1 MGKIAGIVMTASVVD
16 DRYVGSN
23 VGRREDGPLLSGRAQ
38 YIADVTL
45 PGMVEATF
53 VRSTLAH
60 AHITSIEVDDAR
72 AETGVLSVV
81 TAADLHGVTHYP
93 HLVPWM
99 KDVDSFPLARDR
111 VRYVGMPVAAVVAED
126 RYAAEDAAALVMV
139 DYDELPVLVSVDD
152 ALADDAPRLYDEWPD
167 NKLMELPAT
176 QPEVD
181 RIFADHDVVRTT
193 FRMQRQSPSPMET
206 RGIVADYQNG
216 RLTVWASTQSPHI
229 LRTTLSMMLGL
240 RESDIRVVVP
250 SVGGG
255 FGCKLHQY
263 PEDLVVP
270 WLAMRLG
277 LPVRWIEDRVEHLM
291 TSIHAREQRMDVEA
305 AYDGSGRILALRANI
320 ATNVGSGEVFIPGT
334 STTLVSQGCL
344 TGAYDIPVTEVSAAC
359 VVTNKTPSGAYR
371 GFGSPEATFAMER
384 TIEKVA
390 RLAGVDPR
398 DARRAMLPAVG
409 DGSFVTPSGGRLG
422 LGSHRQAFDRA
433 VELGDKA
440 LEAARAA
447 HADDPRIRVG
457 VGFTSFVEPTGP
469 SYYGTTGFW
478 QSYDSALVRI
488 QPDGSAVVGIGV
500 QAIGQGIQTTTAA
513 IAADALGLALEE
525 ISVVCGDTD
534 LSPYGLGA
542 WGGRGAIVTSG
553 SVVKAAEIVV
563 AKAKLIAAALL
574 EADPEDIVIT
584 GGKLHVRGSD
594 EPSVT
599 MRDVAI
605 AAYVRTELLPEG
617 VDPGL
622 EATST
627 YEPPGI
633 DTEPDEHGR
642 MNVAAAWSNASHAA
656 VVKVDI
662 TTGTIGVVDYVV
674 VHDCGTV
681 INPQIVEGQTTG
693 GVAQGIAGALYEHV
707 VYDEAGQPLSASFMD
722 YIVPTSLEI
731 PPMTIEHLETPSATT
746 ALGVKGV
753 GESGTIGPAAAIGN
767 AVADALAEFDVDIVE
782 TPITP
787 SSVLAA
793 IHDTSFA
800 RSQTRSADH
809 AAGAAS

>member
-1 MGKIAGIVMTASVVD
+1 M
-16 DRYVGSN
+16 RYVGSR
-23 VGRREDGPLLSGRAQ
+23 VGRTEDGPLLAGRAQ

-45 PGMVEATF
+45 PGIVEAAF

-60 AHITSIEVDDAR
+60 ARITSIGVDEAR
-72 AETGVLSVV
+72 AEPGVLDVV
-81 TAADLHGVTHYP
+81 TAGDLAGVTRYP

-111 VRYVGMPVAAVVAED
+111 VRYVGMPVAAVVADD
-126 RYAAEDAAALVMV
+126 RYAAEDGAALVIV

-167 NKLMELPAT
+167 NKLMDLPVT

-181 RIFADHDVVRTT
+181 RVFAEHDVVRTT

-216 RLTVWASTQSPHI
+216 RLTVWASTQSPYI

-240 RESDIRVVVP
+240 RESDIRVIVP

-270 WLAMRLG
+270 WLSMRLG
-277 LPVRWIEDRVEHLM
+277 RPVRWIEDRAEHLM

-305 AYDGSGRILALRANI
+305 AYDGSGRIVALRGNV

-371 GFGSPEATFAMER
+371 GFGSPEAIFAMER
-384 TIEKVA
+384 TVDKVA

-398 DARRAMLPAVG
+398 DTRRAMLPAVG
-409 DGSFVTPSGGRLG
+409 DGAFVTPSGGRLG

-440 LEAARAA
+440 LEAARALYA
-447 HADDPRIRVG
+447 GDPRIRVG
-457 VGFTSFVEPTGP
+457 VGFASFVEPTGP

-488 QPDGSAVVGIGV
+488 QPDGSALVGIGV
-500 QAIGQGIQTTTAA
+500 QAIGQGIQSTTAA
-513 IAADALGLALEE
+513 IAADTLGILIDD
-525 ISVVCGDTD
+525 ISVICGDTD

-553 SVVKAAEIVV
+553 SVVKAAEIV
-563 AKAKLIAAALL
+563 ATKAKLIAAGLL
-574 EADPEDIVIT
+574 EANPDDIVIT
-584 GGKLHVRGSD
+584 DGKLHVRGSD

-599 MRDVAI
+599 IRDVAI

-622 EATST
+622 EATAT

-662 TTGTIGVVDYVV
+662 TTGTIEVVDYVV

-746 ALGVKGV
+746 TLGVKGV

-767 AVADALAEFDVDIVE
+767 AVSDALAEFHVDIVE

-793 IHDTSFA
+793 IH
-800 RSQTRSADH
+800 

>member
-60 AHITSIEVDDAR
+60 AQITSIEVDDAR

-167 NKLMELPAT
+167 NKLMDLPAT

-305 AYDGSGRILALRANI
+305 AYDGSGRILALRGNI

-478 QSYDSALVRI
+478 QSYDSALVRV

-787 SSVLAA
+787 SSVLAV
-793 IHDTSFA
+793 IRDTSFA
-800 RSQTRSADH
+800 RSQTRSAHH

>member
-60 AHITSIEVDDAR
+60 AQITSIEVDDAR

-167 NKLMELPAT
+167 NKLMDLPAT

-305 AYDGSGRILALRANI
+305 AYDGSGRILALRGNI

-447 HADDPRIRVG
+447 YADDPRIRVG

-793 IHDTSFA
+793 IH
-800 RSQTRSADH
+800 